1 MIDYI
6 RQSLFGYLS
15 KILQRGVVYMTENI
29 RCESNSNK
37 KENFVECRKLNCRKL
52 VYKKKLPGRFKLY
65 LSDKKAYQKAFDLL
79 AKKIYIHH

>member
-1 MIDYI
+1 MI
-6 RQSLFGYLS
+6 
-15 KILQRGVVYMTENI
+15 ENM

-37 KENFVECRKLNCRKL
+37 KESIVECKKLNCRQL